1 MDTEQRG
8 AAQIEMIRWLSGPLE
23 LGREPA
29 QIECVGQYSR
39 NSPVSFYAPPL
50 YVPVPPSTGEPAL
63 PNVTRALFFVSG
75 GVINPIG
82 HARAAQGYE
91 VSFDK

>member
-29 QIECVGQYSR
+29 QIDSVGTFELQ
-39 NSPVSFYAPPL
+39 
-50 YVPVPPSTGEPAL
+50 AL
-63 PNVTRALFFVSG
+63 SYYIFR
-75 GVINPIG
+75 
-82 HARAAQGYE
+82 Y
-91 VSFDK
+91 

>member
-29 QIECVGQYSR
+29 QIECVGTFELQ
-39 NSPVSFYAPPL
+39 
-50 YVPVPPSTGEPAL
+50 AL
-63 PNVTRALFFVSG
+63 
-75 GVINPIG
+75 
-82 HARAAQGYE
+82 
-91 VSFDK
+91 